1 MNVLSTAKTWLREIT
16 EVGLLLV
23 ALGVVIQVLFGTS
36 EKTPFI
42 ADGTGNLT
50 TLISSL
56 GSQGLVGVMA
66 LGVILYLLSKSRTAA

>member
-23 ALGVVIQVLFGTS
+23 ALRVVIQVLFGTS

-42 ADGTGNLT
+42 AEVTGNLT